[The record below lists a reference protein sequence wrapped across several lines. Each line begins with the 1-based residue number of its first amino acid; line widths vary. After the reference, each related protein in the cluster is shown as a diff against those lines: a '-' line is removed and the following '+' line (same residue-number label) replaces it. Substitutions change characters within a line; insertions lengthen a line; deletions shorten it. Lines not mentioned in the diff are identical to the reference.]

1 MPRVVRLRI
10 CFRRDFFLMS
20 GTTRHILV
28 GFTTLLAPLA
38 ALPLLAAPS
47 PADVEFLNTLDRAT
61 AQYFL
66 DQADPQNF
74 LMPVTWSEATGPA
87 RRASA
92 SGTGLELA
100 ALCIAD
106 NHGWIGARM
115 PFTGSPRSCAWSRG
129 YRPNIRKPKA

>member
-1 MPRVVRLRI
+1 MSWPDAKSRTVAHLLPTRLFSDERNNKTH
-10 CFRRDFFLMS
+10 S
-20 GTTRHILV
+20 V

-106 NHGWIGARM
+106 NHGWIGR
-115 PFTGSPRSCAWSRG
+115 
-129 YRPNIRKPKA
+129 